1 MYFYSYT
8 ALCVDLIRYKITL
21 KQIVY
26 VRYELENERN
36 FKTSVFSRG
45 VKPDVYTVS
54 VYSIVYAIKT
64 KFVLEKT
71 LKLYFFVK
79 LMT

>member
-45 VKPDVYTVS
+45 VKPDVYIQYQYTV
-54 VYSIVYAIKT
+54 
-64 KFVLEKT
+64 
-71 LKLYFFVK
+71 
-79 LMT
+79 